1 MASGKQENSS
11 KGTPIYL
18 LRPDNDFRKAADKII
33 NETIKNPKKN
43 PLYVI
48 APAQISLKEKES
60 LKENIVNKYKVAVEK
75 TKIKVKEHNSN
86 EIKQKEEDYQKK
98 GVLLTEMQSG
108 QKAAD
113 LLLNSL
119 AVIEDSNVRV
129 FDYEIFK
136 KDFSKGKA
144 EFDKKFNR
152 SKPAIDPQ
160 SLVSMQIQKAK
171 QKVGGAGAGLKNAT
185 ENQSRMYHPSAPN
198 TGGGQFQG
206 GTKANIQVERA
217 GKAIGSIGKKV
228 GIAGTFLDSYEAAAY
243 FEDGKPAE
251 GTAKVASI
259 GGSMYGSGVAV
270 GIAGKVCPK
279 MVKGT
284 RKPYLLGIAG
294 LSCFGILWYAGDK
307 TGGDVAEGL
316 IMDMTSM
323 TPEEKIEYNKKLK
336 EQFGVGMYDEHTL
349 SSD

>member
-18 LRPDNDFRKAADKII
+18 LKPDNDFRKAADKIV

-48 APAQISLKEKES
+48 APAQISPKEKEIF
-60 LKENIVNKYKVAVEK
+60 KENIVNKYKVAVEK
-75 TKIKVKEHNSN
+75 TKLNVKEHKNN
-86 EIKQKEEDYQKK
+86 EIKQKEEDYQNK

-119 AVIEDSNVRV
+119 AVIEDSRVRV

-160 SLVSMQIQKAK
+160 NLASMQIQKAK
-171 QKVGGAGAGLKNAT
+171 QKVAGAGAGLKTAT
-185 ENQSRMYHPSAPN
+185 ENQSRMYHPDATTGN
-198 TGGGQFQG
+198 IYEGGGRSKIKLKEVGDVLEPF
-206 GTKANIQVERA
+206 
-217 GKAIGSIGKKV
+217 GKAVGKIGDS
-228 GIAGTFLDSYEAAAY
+228 LDFVEAAVY
-243 FEDGKPAE
+243 FKNDKPAE
-251 GTAKVASI
+251 GTAKLA
-259 GGSMYGSGVAV
+259 GVAGSKAGGAATV
-270 GIAGKVCPK
+270 AIAGKVCPK
-279 MVKGT
+279 MVKGS
-284 RKPYLLGIAG
+284 RKPYLLGVAG

-316 IMDMTSM
+316 IMDMVSM
-323 TPEEKIEYNKKLK
+323 TPEERKEYNEKLK
-336 EQFGVGMYDEHTL
+336 QQFGVGMYEEHTL